1 MFGNLVDRRALS
13 FQAIW
18 SAGGDLELG
27 TLSKTNITSETAL
40 TIPAV
45 ISAVSLISDTI
56 ATLPVD
62 VYFRRDGARFSFRPK
77 PAWVTQP
84 DIDLPGHA
92 SFYQQIIVSMLLDG
106 SAFVR
111 IYSNPNGE
119 IVNMNVLNPHDV
131 EIKRNGI
138 GRVMYK
144 VTGEDKPLSQE
155 DIVFIPDL
163 VRPGK
168 LRGVSRVEKLAEAW
182 GLQLAMQNYAAS
194 FFGSGTNVTGILE
207 VPGNLTQDQAR
218 NMQEAFDSRHRGW
231 KSWRTAIVSGGAKF
245 VPTSSDPERS
255 SLIEARNQAV
265 AEVARAF
272 NIPPHLLGLET
283 GMSYAS
289 VEQNNLAFVT
299 HTLRPIIEK
308 IEQAFTPLM
317 SRTPGGE
324 NAFIKFTL
332 DGLLR
337 ADINS
342 RMSAYSVG
350 LQSGFLSIN
359 DVRRL
364 EDLSP
369 INDPSAE
376 TVRVPLANVNVDAST
391 LSAEN
396 QRTLMAQR
404 LVLAGFDPAEV
415 LSVIGLPAIKHTGVP
430 STQLQPISTID
441 PENPQAVYEVD

>member
-1 MFGNLVDRRALS
+1 MFGKLFETRTLS
-13 FQAIW
+13 FSSIW
-18 SAGGDLELG
+18 AAGGDLEMG
-27 TLSKTNITSETAL
+27 TLSRTNITSETSL
-40 TIPAV
+40 TIPA
-45 ISAVSLISDTI
+45 IMGAVSLISDTI
-56 ATLPVD
+56 ATLPID
-62 VYFRRDGARFSFRPK
+62 VYFRRDGARFPFRPK

-106 SAFVR
+106 SAFIR
-111 IYSNPNGE
+111 IYSNPSGE

-131 EIKRNGI
+131 ELKRNGI
-138 GRVMYK
+138 GRVMFK
-144 VTGEDKPLSQE
+144 VTGEERLLSQE
-155 DIVFIPDL
+155 EILFIPDL

-168 LRGVSRVEKLAEAW
+168 LRGVSRVEKLAENW

-194 FFGSGTNVTGILE
+194 FFGSGANVGGVLE
-207 VPGNLTQDQAR
+207 VPGNLTQEQATA
-218 NMQEAFDSRHRGW
+218 MQQAFDSRHRGW
-231 KSWRTAIVSGGAKF
+231 RNWRTAIVSGGAKF
-245 VPTSSDPERS
+245 VQTSSDPERS
-255 SLIEARNQAV
+255 SLISARNQAV
-265 AEVARAF
+265 ADVARAF

-317 SRTPGGE
+317 ARTPGGE
-324 NAFIKFTL
+324 NAFVKFTL

-342 RMSAYSVG
+342 RMTAYSIG
-350 LQSGFLSIN
+350 IQSGYLSIN

-364 EDLSP
+364 EDLTP
-369 INDPSAE
+369 ISDPSAE

-391 LSAEN
+391 LAAEEKRVN
-396 QRTLMAQR
+396 MAQR
-404 LVLAGFDPAEV
+404 LILSGFDPAEV
-415 LSVIGLPAIKHTGVP
+415 LSSLDLPAIKHTGLP
-430 STQLQPISTID
+430 STQLQAVAQID
-441 PENPQAVYEVD
+441 PANPQTVYEVE

>member
-1 MFGNLVDRRALS
+1 MFNRLIENRTLS
-13 FQAIW
+13 FQSIW
-18 SAGGDLELG
+18 SAGGDLEMG
-27 TLSKTNITSETAL
+27 TLSKTNITSESAL

-62 VYFRRDGARFSFRPK
+62 VYFRRDGARFPFRPK
-77 PAWVTQP
+77 PNWVTQP

-92 SFYQQIIVSMLLDG
+92 SFYQQVIVSMLLDG
-106 SAFVR
+106 NAFVR
-111 IYSNPNGE
+111 VYSNGSGE

-144 VTGEDKPLSQE
+144 VQGEERLLSQE

-163 VRPGK
+163 IRPGK
-168 LRGVSRVEKLAEAW
+168 LRGVSRVEKLQESW

-194 FFGSGTNVTGILE
+194 FFGSGANIQGIITF
-207 VPGNLTQDQAR
+207 PGNLTEDQAKSI
-218 NMQEAFDSRHRGW
+218 QQAFDSRHRSW
-231 KSWRTAIVSGGAKF
+231 RSWRTPVLGGGGKWES
-245 VPTSSDPERS
+245 TSTDPERS
-255 SLIEARNQAV
+255 QLVDARNQAV

-289 VEQNNLAFVT
+289 VEANNLAFT
-299 HTLRPIIEK
+299 TMTLRPIIQK
-308 IEQAFTPLM
+308 IEQAFSPLM
-317 SRTPGGE
+317 TRTAGGE
-324 NAFIKFTL
+324 NAFLKFSL

-337 ADINS
+337 ADINT
-342 RMSAYSVG
+342 RMSAYSTG
-350 LQSGFLSIN
+350 LQSGFLTIN

-364 EDLSP
+364 EDLTP
-369 INDPSAE
+369 VDDPSAE

-391 LSAEN
+391 LAAEEKRVN
-396 QRTLMAQR
+396 MAQR
-404 LVLAGFDPAEV
+404 LVLSGFDPAEV
-415 LSVIGLPAIKHTGVP
+415 LAALDLPAIAHTGLP
-430 STQLQPISTID
+430 STQLQAVAQID
-441 PENPQAVYEVD
+441 PANPQTVYEVD

>member
-1 MFGNLVDRRALS
+1 MFGKLLSQRSLS
-13 FQAIW
+13 FQSIW
-18 SAGGDLELG
+18 SAGGDLERG
-27 TLSKTNITSETAL
+27 TLSRTTINNDTAL

-45 ISAVSLISDTI
+45 MSAVSLISDTI

-62 VYFRRDGARFSFRPK
+62 SYIRRDGARFPFRPK
-77 PAWVTQP
+77 PSWVTQP

-119 IVNMNVLNPHDV
+119 IVNLNVLNPLDV
-131 EIKRNGI
+131 EVKRNGI
-138 GRVMYK
+138 GRVTFR
-144 VTGEDKPLSQE
+144 VTGEERTLTQE
-155 DIVFIPDL
+155 DIIFIPDL
-163 VRPGK
+163 LKPGK

-182 GLQLAMQNYAAS
+182 GLQLALQNYAAS

-207 VPGNLTQDQAR
+207 VPGNLTQEQATAL
-218 NMQEAFDSRHRGW
+218 QQAFDSRHRGW
-231 KSWRTAIVSGGAKF
+231 RNWRTAVVSGGAKF
-245 VPTSSDPERS
+245 VPTSTDPEKS

-265 AEVARAF
+265 ADTARAF
-272 NIPPHLLGLET
+272 NIPPHLLGLDT

-299 HTLRPIIEK
+299 HTLRPIIQK
-308 IEQAFTPLM
+308 IEQAFSPLL
-317 SRTPGGE
+317 SRVPGGE
-324 NAFIKFTL
+324 QAFLRFSI

-350 LQSGFLSIN
+350 LQSGFLTIN

-364 EDLSP
+364 EDFTP

-391 LSAEN
+391 LAAEDKKV
-396 QRTLMAQR
+396 LMAQR
-404 LVLAGFDPAEV
+404 LVSSGYDPNEV
-415 LSVIGLPAIKHTGVP
+415 LSALGLPAIKHTGVP
-430 STQLQPISTID
+430 PVMLQGIAQINPEAPEEAYQID
-441 PENPQAVYEVD
+441 

>member
-1 MFGNLVDRRALS
+1 MLGKLFEQRALS
-13 FQAIW
+13 FQSIW
-18 SAGGDLELG
+18 GSGGDLEMG
-27 TLSKTNITSETAL
+27 TLSKTNITAESAL

-45 ISAVSLISDTI
+45 LSAISLISDTI
-56 ATLPVD
+56 ATLPID
-62 VYFRRDGARFSFRPK
+62 VYFRRDGARFPFRPK
-77 PAWVTQP
+77 PAWITQP
-84 DIDLPGHA
+84 DIDLPGHSA
-92 SFYQQIIVSMLLDG
+92 FYQQILVSMLLDG

-119 IVNMNVLNPHDV
+119 IVNMNVLNPLDV

-138 GRVMYK
+138 GRVMFK
-144 VTGEDKPLSQE
+144 VTGEQKLLSQE
-155 DIVFIPDL
+155 EIVFIPDL
-163 VRPGK
+163 MRPGK
-168 LRGVSRVEKLAEAW
+168 LRGVSRVDKLAEAW

-207 VPGNLTQDQAR
+207 VPGNLTADQAK
-218 NMQEAFDSRHRGW
+218 NLQEAFDSRHRGW
-231 KSWRTAIVSGGAKF
+231 RMWRTAVVSGGAKF
-245 VPTSSDPERS
+245 VQTSSNPEQS
-255 SLIEARNQAV
+255 SLVDARNQAV

-272 NIPPHLLGLET
+272 NIPPHLLGLDT

-289 VEQNNLAFVT
+289 VEQNNLAFIT
-299 HTLRPIIEK
+299 HTLRPLIEK

-324 NAFIKFTL
+324 NAFVKFTL

-342 RMSAYSVG
+342 RMSAYSIG

-364 EDLSP
+364 EDITP

-391 LSAEN
+391 LAAEEKRVN
-396 QRTLMAQR
+396 MAQR
-404 LVLAGFDPAEV
+404 LILSGFDPAEV
-415 LSVIGLPAIKHTGVP
+415 LSSLDLPAIKHTGLP
-430 STQLQPISTID
+430 STQLQAVAQID
-441 PENPQAVYEVD
+441 PANPQTVYEVD